1 MVITLD
7 DVTSKLSSQNQITIP
22 GKIRN
27 TLGLKPGDTVV
38 FIEDEGKVSV
48 RSLKDL
54 INEVAETFKDFDETE
69 REFREGFWLEE
80 E

>member
-1 MVITLD
+1 MVIALD

-38 FIEDEGKVSV
+38 FIEDEGKVTV
-48 RSLKDL
+48 RNLKDL
-54 INEVAETFKDFDETE
+54 IREVTFKDFDKTE
-69 REFREGFWLEE
+69 RECRAGFRLDEE
-80 E
+80 